1 MKPFVVNVADLV
13 NRPGAR
19 RRERVEG
26 RLAAPVKVVDSELR
40 ADVPVV
46 VDVLLEWVSDG
57 LLVTGTVEGAWE
69 APCRRC
75 LNPARGDLRVEVQ
88 ELFEADPRDGESYRL
103 GHDFA
108 DLEPLAREALTL
120 DLPLA
125 PLCSED
131 CRGLCPT
138 CGADLNLGD
147 CDCPPPAADLR
158 WAALDVL
165 RSEHHSGAP
174 PAWPDAAEEHSSIP
188 GGDPE

>member
-26 RLAAPVKVVDSELR
+26 RLAEPVKVVDTELR
-40 ADVPVV
+40 PEVPVV
-46 VDVLLEWVSDG
+46 VDALLEWVSDG
-57 LLVTGTVEGAWE
+57 LLVTGTVEGAWQ

-75 LNPARGDLRVEVQ
+75 LQGTDGDLRVRVQ
-88 ELFEADPRDGESYRL
+88 ELFEPRPRDGESYPLR
-103 GHDFA
+103 HDSI

-125 PLCSED
+125 PLCAEA

-147 CDCPPPAADLR
+147 CDCPPADADPR

-165 RSEHHSGAP
+165 RLSVDE
-174 PAWPDAAEEHSSIP
+174 
-188 GGDPE
+188 

>member
-26 RLAAPVKVVDSELR
+26 RLAGPATVVDSAVR

-46 VDVLLEWVSDG
+46 VDTLLEWVSDG
-57 LLVTGTVEGAWE
+57 LLATGWVEGAWE
-69 APCRRC
+69 GACRRC
-75 LNPARGDLRVEVQ
+75 LGPAGGLLHVDFQ
-88 ELFEADPRDGESYRL
+88 ELFEAQPRDGESYRL
-103 GHDFA
+103 GHDQV

-125 PLCSED
+125 PLCAAD

-138 CGADLNLGD
+138 CGADLNAGD
-147 CDCPPPAADLR
+147 CDCPPAPADPR

-165 RSEHHSGAP
+165 RT
-174 PAWPDAAEEHSSIP
+174 AE
-188 GGDPE
+188 PE

>member
-1 MKPFVVNVADLV
+1 MKSFVVHVADLV

-19 RRERVEG
+19 RRERLEG
-26 RLAAPVKVVDSELR
+26 RLPGVVQVVDTCLRTEL
-40 ADVPVV
+40 PIV
-46 VDVLLEWVSDG
+46 VDTLLEWVSDG
-57 LLVTGTVEGAWE
+57 LLATGTVEGAWE

-75 LNPARGDLRVEVQ
+75 LKPARGDLRVEFQ
-88 ELFEADPRDGESYRL
+88 ELFEPSPREGESYRL
-103 GHDFA
+103 GHDSI

-125 PLCSED
+125 PLCTET

-147 CDCPPPAADLR
+147 CDCPPVGGDPR

-165 RSEHHSGAP
+165 RLSADE
-174 PAWPDAAEEHSSIP
+174 
-188 GGDPE
+188 

>member
-1 MKPFVVNVADLV
+1 MKPFVVNIADLV

-26 RLAAPVKVVDSELR
+26 RLGSAIKVVDTQSRPET
-40 ADVPVV
+40 PVV
-46 VDVLLEWVSDG
+46 VDALLEWVSDG
-57 LLVTGTVEGAWE
+57 LLATGTVRGAWE

-75 LNPARGDLRVEVQ
+75 LRPVTGEAVVEFQ
-88 ELFEADPRDGESYRL
+88 ELFAPNPRDGDSYPL
-103 GHDFA
+103 GHDRV

-125 PLCSED
+125 PLHAED

-138 CGADLNLGD
+138 CGADLNEGD
-147 CDCPPPAADLR
+147 CDCPPAEVDPR

-165 RSEHHSGAP
+165 LR
-174 PAWPDAAEEHSSIP
+174 
-188 GGDPE
+188 DPE